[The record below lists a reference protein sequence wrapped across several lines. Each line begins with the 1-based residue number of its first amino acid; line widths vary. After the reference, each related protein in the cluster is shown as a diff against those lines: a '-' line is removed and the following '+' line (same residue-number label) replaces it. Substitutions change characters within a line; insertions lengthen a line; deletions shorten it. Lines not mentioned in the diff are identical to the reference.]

1 MSEKN
6 ISESGAGAEPKYSWG
21 AILFYATLFA
31 VLVFFWWLLIESG
44 GVSGG
49 HG

>member
-1 MSEKN
+1 MNEQN
-6 ISESGAGAEPKYSWG
+6 ISESGAEPKFSWG
-21 AILFYATLFA
+21 AILFSATLVA

-44 GVSGG
+44 GVSGH